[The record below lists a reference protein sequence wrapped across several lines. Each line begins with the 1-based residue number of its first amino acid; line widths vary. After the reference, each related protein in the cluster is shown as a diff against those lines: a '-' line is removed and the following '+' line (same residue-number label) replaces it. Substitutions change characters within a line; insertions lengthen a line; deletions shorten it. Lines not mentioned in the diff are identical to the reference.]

1 MSDTKGFDSEPA
13 DNPAGHIGHA
23 SKESEADDRG
33 KQLADRLT
41 QAERERRWPNVRPRD
56 AATLII
62 VDRRGT
68 APKVLMG
75 RRHEGHRFMPGMF
88 VFPGGRI
95 EPGDR
100 LVATAG
106 TLHPYHERRLLARV
120 TRPSLQRCRALAL
133 SAIRE
138 TFEETGLLV
147 GTRDY
152 GAPDDPPPGAWTDF
166 AAQGV
171 FPDLEALHF
180 VARAITPPRRPRRFD
195 TRFFA
200 VERDAVVAEV
210 PGAVGPQSELVE
222 LVWVTLKDARMLD
235 LPSIT
240 QVVLEEVE
248 DRLEAGFP
256 VEAPVPFYHERR
268 GRFVRE
274 EL

>member
-1 MSDTKGFDSEPA
+1 MSDVKPTATEPL
-13 DNPAGHIGHA
+13 DNPAGFIGDPA
-23 SKESEADDRG
+23 KESEADERG
-33 KQLADRLT
+33 KQLAERLT
-41 QAERERRWPNVRPRD
+41 NAERERRWPNVRPRD

-62 VDRRGT
+62 VDRRGP

-75 RRHEGHRFMPGMF
+75 RRHEGHRFMPGKF

-100 LVATAG
+100 LASTAG
-106 TLHPYHERRLLARV
+106 SLHPYHERRLLARV

-138 TFEETGLLV
+138 TFEETGLLI

-152 GAPDDPPPGAWTDF
+152 GAPEDPPPGAWSDF

-200 VERDAVVAEV
+200 VEREAIVGEVA
-210 PGAVGPQSELVE
+210 GAVGPQSELVE
-222 LVWVTLKDARMLD
+222 LVWVTLKEAQGLD

-240 QVVLEEVE
+240 QVILEEVE
-248 DRLEAGFP
+248 DRLHAGFP